1 MELGWVYVLSNKSM
15 PGIYKIGYT
24 GRSPVERLA
33 EANTPDTWRPP
44 TPYVIEFARQV
55 AEANPKEQRIH
66 RALKRYRVTPGRE
79 FFSTDLDEIR
89 NLFELMDGPWWKEE
103 DDTESD
109 EALDLA
115 DVETKSIDEP
125 MTGAEVLKVF
135 LDKHIY
141 ALDEGVEGSKTS
153 QTKILGV
160 FNQWKRTHGYKN
172 GRDVDLRGLIASV
185 YGPPQKGGQGG
196 WSNFEFRC

>member
-1 MELGWVYVLSNKSM
+1 MEPGWVYVLSNKSM

-24 GRSPVERLA
+24 TRSPAQRLE

-44 TPYVIEFARQV
+44 TPYVIEFARHV

-103 DDTESD
+103 DDTDSD
-109 EALDLA
+109 KALDLA

-141 ALDEGVEGSKTS
+141 ALDEGVEGSKT
-153 QTKILGV
+153 TRDKIVRV
-160 FNQWKRTHGYKN
+160 FSQWKRTHGYTY
-172 GRDVDLRGLIASV
+172 GRAEDLSGLIASV
-185 YGPPQKGGQGG
+185 YGPPQKGSQGG
-196 WSNFEFRC
+196 WTNFEFRC